1 MQFFK
6 FSIFSCDYCT
16 ASFHLTCHDPPL
28 EETDIPTGLWH
39 CHTCRMKDKYA
50 KEKEERDAARKAI
63 LDEKL
68 EKIEEIQVDETLP
81 IETEEVKESSET
93 EKKEETELMEVDDEN
108 KKEDGDEK
116 VEIESTTT
124 QEIKENIE
132 EELEDEKLTPFEEL
146 IRAASLLNP
155 RQFELPPQMTDNF
168 PFPGSD
174 RVESIK
180 NGRRVKTKRLVE
192 LDSHGCV
199 PMPAKFCFSCNKTC
213 KRAPLVSCDYCSLY
227 FHQDCL
233 DPPMTALPSGRWMCP
248 NHPQHFIDWN
258 LVSSISA
265 TERMKI
271 WDEYGAE
278 PIDHEVVKLQFFR
291 KIHMKNPPFRA
302 KLKRKARDEVEI
314 PEIIRYQYENPPKL
328 LPSLRDVYRIDN
340 IKKRGTCHIENSKQE
355 LNEIDMNL
363 EELANARK
371 RIKTIFE
378 DQEDIHGL
386 LIESEVEEI
395 EDEKEKNILKSPKGR
410 KSKSTNETKNDD
422 IKEVVEDNEPKIENV
437 EKQTEIEVEIKQ
449 ENNVVEKSSSTIL
462 SEDEL
467 RAINE
472 QLENLNEDTI
482 KLLAFQRF
490 IQIVNENPNFI
501 QKFQDKSTASKTI
514 TEVAKWDT
522 NRFPIPLPNKIEDD
536 VIVRL
541 RETPFH
547 LRNDNDRVH
556 SVALSL
562 EKPIKRSK
570 IRSRAVFTFA
580 NDYLSGRVWFSVAPS
595 LKSSVYMRYRN
606 FSIGYGA
613 ENDLDLSRF
622 GQCAYVSPKHA
633 TVFFDD
639 VTKQFELMNYSEFGS
654 EVNGQVF
661 SCDFTE
667 HSIDVCETPTSPL
680 KEKRIAVQSK
690 IKNMI
695 DAKKKIREGIEKTG
709 NDLL

>member
-1 MQFFK
+1 
-6 FSIFSCDYCT
+6 
-16 ASFHLTCHDPPL
+16 
-28 EETDIPTGLWH
+28 
-39 CHTCRMKDKYA
+39 MKDKYA
-50 KEKEERDAARKAI
+50 KEKEERDAARRVIMDEKV
-63 LDEKL
+63 EKL
-68 EKIEEIQVDETLP
+68 EKSEEIENQETLP
-81 IETEEVKESSET
+81 IETEEVKEEPEISEVVKT
-93 EKKEETELMEVDDEN
+93 DESEAMQVDEEEIN

-116 VEIESTTT
+116 IETESTITPS
-124 QEIKENIE
+124 QEPEIVE
-132 EELEDEKLTPFEEL
+132 EELEEEKLTPFEEL
-146 IRAASLLNP
+146 IRVASLLNP
-155 RQFELPPQMTDNF
+155 RQFELPTQMTENF

-265 TERMKI
+265 TERMKL

-291 KIHMKNPPFRA
+291 KIHMKNPPFRS
-302 KLKRKARDEVEI
+302 KLKRKVRDEVEI
-314 PEIIRYQYENPPKL
+314 PEVIRYQYENPSKL

-340 IKKRGTCHIENSKQE
+340 LKKRGTNQIEDFKNE
-355 LNEIDMNL
+355 LNEIDENL

-378 DQEDIHGL
+378 DQEDVHGL
-386 LIESEVEEI
+386 LIEPEVEEI
-395 EDEKEKNILKSPKGR
+395 EDEKNTLKSPKGR
-410 KSKSTNETKNDD
+410 KSKSAAIDD
-422 IKEVVEDNEPKIENV
+422 KKEVEDNEPKIDNV
-437 EKQTEIEVEIKQ
+437 EKQPEIEAVIKQ
-449 ENNVVEKSSSTIL
+449 EVPSKIL
-462 SEDEL
+462 SENEL
-467 RAINE
+467 KAINE
-472 QLENLNEDTI
+472 QLTNLNEDTI

-501 QKFQDKSTASKTI
+501 QKFQDKSTASETVV
-514 TEVAKWDT
+514 EVAKWDT
-522 NRFPIPLPNKIEDD
+522 NRFPIPLPNKTEDEKS
-536 VIVRL
+536 IRL

-547 LRNDNDRVH
+547 LRNDYDRVH

-580 NDYLSGRVWFSVAPS
+580 NDYLSGRVWFSVAPN
-595 LKSSVYMRYRN
+595 LESSVSMRYRN
-606 FSIGYGA
+606 FAIGYGA

-654 EVNGQVF
+654 EVNGQTF
-661 SCDFTE
+661 CCDFTE
-667 HSIDVCETPTSPL
+667 HSIEVCETPTSPL

-695 DAKKKIREGIEKTG
+695 DAKKKIREGKEKTG